1 MPKLTEESTQ
11 CFTPITKPSSDN
23 TSSSTNVIT
32 PVPIHGNS
40 TPTSTINQNQT
51 DFNTNNGKYIYN
63 ISIQYHGFKP
73 ADRSGLVFYPTG
85 TFASSQRL
93 ISLSQKNL
101 DQSISVSFLIL
112 I

>member
-32 PVPIHGNS
+32 PVPILGNS

-63 ISIQYHGFKP
+63 ISIQSHSFKP
-73 ADRSGLVFYPTG
+73 ADRSGLQSW
-85 TFASSQRL
+85 ASTQ
-93 ISLSQKNL
+93 
-101 DQSISVSFLIL
+101 FLEYEY
-112 I
+112 